1 MILKD
6 LIFCEYETEIL
17 GIKTDSRKVTKGDLF
32 VCIKGQKFDNHD
44 VVEEVIQ
51 NGAVAIISERTLDV
65 SVPVIV
71 VSDTRKALAQI
82 ASRFY
87 NDPKDK
93 IKLIGITGTD
103 GKTTTA
109 TIIYQ
114 MLKDILNI
122 GYIGTNGVFYK
133 NKHDYYGYTTPEPL
147 ELHKIF
153 HEFVQD
159 NINNCV
165 MEVSSQAIDQK
176 RVFDLEYEISI
187 FTNLS
192 HEHLDYH
199 KTMENYFA
207 AKKKLFE
214 NTKGYAILNGDEE
227 VIDKLKKV
235 TKAKVLTYG
244 INNKSD
250 FWAQDIKLFAN
261 KTEFKLVTKEGT
273 YKITSKLLGIYNVYN
288 LLAAISTIYA
298 LGFNLNEI
306 IPLISNIGT
315 IEGRMERIE
324 LGQDFTV
331 IVDFAH
337 TPNALSNLLD
347 FIQKIENKNRII
359 IVLGAAG
366 ERDKEKRPIMGEVVT
381 NKADWVIFTSEDPK
395 SERPE
400 DIINQMI
407 SEVKDKNNFEIIIDR
422 SEAIKK
428 GIFMAEPN
436 DVVLITGKGN
446 ENTQQI
452 GDEKIAFNDIEEA
465 KRWITEKMGKK

>member
-1 MILKD
+1 
-6 LIFCEYETEIL
+6 
-17 GIKTDSRKVTKGDLF
+17 
-32 VCIKGQKFDNHD
+32 
-44 VVEEVIQ
+44 
-51 NGAVAIISERTLDV
+51 
-65 SVPVIV
+65 
-71 VSDTRKALAQI
+71 
-82 ASRFY
+82 
-87 NDPKDK
+87 
-93 IKLIGITGTD
+93 
-103 GKTTTA
+103 
-109 TIIYQ
+109 
-114 MLKDILNI
+114 
-122 GYIGTNGVFYK
+122 
-133 NKHDYYGYTTPEPL
+133 
-147 ELHKIF
+147 
-153 HEFVQD
+153 
-159 NINNCV
+159 
-165 MEVSSQAIDQK
+165 
-176 RVFDLEYEISI
+176 
-187 FTNLS
+187 
-192 HEHLDYH
+192 
-199 KTMENYFA
+199 MENYFA
-207 AKKKLFE
+207 AKKTFE

-227 VIDKLKKV
+227 VTDKLKKV

-250 FWAQDIKLFAN
+250 FGHKILLFAN

-436 DVVLITGKGN
+436 DIVLITGKGN